1 MRPYPLRITFGG
13 YVYLDSS
20 DDCAAAALA
29 LDEYNYNDEV
39 CVSRDFS
46 PGFIADLCGAGFLV
60 MSQLFPEKAAGQ
72 KDSSGASLSEE
83 GGEIQ
88 AVLFP
93 KHHLVRS
100 CLFFSDLHIKKSIRS
115 KLSRYELR
123 FDSDFETVVE
133 NCVKTHGSG
142 WLTAPLVQAI
152 KSVRELPALKG
163 SLRVRPA
170 SFALYR
176 EGVLVAGEFGIVA
189 GRVYTSYS
197 GYFEEENAGSAQM
210 ILTSRWLEENGFAFW
225 DLGMPLPYKLTL
237 GAREIGR
244 REFIK
249 AFWDA
254 RE

>member
-1 MRPYPLRITFGG
+1 
-13 YVYLDSS
+13 VYLDSS

-46 PGFIADLCGAGFLV
+46 PRFIADLCGAGFLA
-60 MSQLFPEKAAGQ
+60 MSQLFP
-72 KDSSGASLSEE
+72 EE

-93 KHHLVRS
+93 RHHLIRS
-100 CLFFSDLHIKKSIRS
+100 CLFFPDLHIKKSIRS

-142 WLTAPLVQAI
+142 WLTAPLVHAI

-163 SLRVRPA
+163 SPRVRPA

-176 EGVLVAGEFGIVA
+176 DGVLAAGEFGIVA

-197 GYFEEENAGSAQM
+197 GYFEEENAGTVQM